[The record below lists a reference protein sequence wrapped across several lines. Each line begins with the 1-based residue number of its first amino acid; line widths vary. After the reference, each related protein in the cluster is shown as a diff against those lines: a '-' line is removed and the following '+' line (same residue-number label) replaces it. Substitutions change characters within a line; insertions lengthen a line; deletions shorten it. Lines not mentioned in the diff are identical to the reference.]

1 MAKLEFL
8 SDEYLE
14 EIYQASKSFHNGIY
28 VNYEKVKEIKKDLIH
43 PCGWDFIS
51 FICVDED
58 DPNDCIYNYLFRIED
73 ISEGIYSSHP
83 LEDLTLKEI
92 LEIVGENG
100 WSFESI

>member
-1 MAKLEFL
+1 MEKLEFL

-14 EIYQASKSFHNGIY
+14 EVYQASKSFHIGIY
-28 VNYEKVKEIKKDLIH
+28 VNYKNAKGIKRDLIH

-51 FICVDED
+51 FLYIDED
-58 DPNDCIYNYLFRIED
+58 DANDCIYNYLFRIED
-73 ISEGIYSSHP
+73 ISDGIYSSHP

-100 WSFESI
+100 WGFEGV